1 MSRFRRLCVYCG
13 SSNGVRP
20 IYLAVAQALG
30 AELVRRGIGLV
41 YGGGSLGM
49 MGAVARAVLERGG
62 EVVGIIP
69 APLAPKEI
77 SGPPL
82 GELEVVDSMH
92 ARKARMAELADGF
105 IALPGGFGT
114 LEELFETITWAQLG
128 IHNKPI
134 GLLNPAG
141 YFDPLCRLVDHAV
154 EQGFIRPEY
163 RDLWVVDREP
173 GRLLDRLEAH
183 RPPEPAVRWIR
194 PEEI

>member
-13 SSNGVRP
+13 SSNGVRST
-20 IYLAVAQALG
+20 YLAAAQALG
-30 AELVRRGIGLV
+30 AELARRGIGLV

-49 MGAVARAVLERGG
+49 MGAVARAVLEQGG
-62 EVVGIIP
+62 SVVGVIP

-82 GELEVVDSMH
+82 GKLEVVDSMH

-154 EQGFIRPEY
+154 EQGFIRAEY
-163 RDLWVVDREP
+163 RDLWVVDSDP
-173 GRLLDRLEAH
+173 GRLLDRLEVH
-183 RPPEPAVRWIR
+183 RPPKPAVRWIR